1 MRKFADLETPAAVAQ
16 ADALAAKLIER
27 AKPIRFAVA
36 QSPEDLQ
43 AVYRLRC
50 RIVIERQWA
59 KSEDVPDG
67 LERDAYDARAVHVA
81 AWDGNVL
88 AGTSRLVLPLPG
100 HPLPTEDAIGLEI
113 VPRGGVADVG
123 RICVA
128 PGYRHASHR
137 VLWGLLG
144 RTWIEMRRR
153 CLAYAC
159 CILSPAAAR
168 MYQSWGLQVIKL
180 GPPRPYCGE
189 ERYPALVR
197 PAESVQTFIR
207 RTTRLHVELPSAS
220 FAAAVPLPNPRI

>member
-1 MRKFADLETPAAVAQ
+1 MRKFPDLETPAALAQ

-27 AKPIRFAVA
+27 AKPVRFAVA
-36 QSPEDLQ
+36 QSPEDLE
-43 AVYRLRC
+43 AIYRLRC
-50 RIVIERQWA
+50 RIVIEREWA
-59 KSEDVPDG
+59 KPEDVPDG
-67 LERDAYDARAVHVA
+67 LERDAYDARALHVA

-100 HPLPTEDAIGLEI
+100 HPLPTEEAIGLDI
-113 VPRGGVADVG
+113 VARGGVADVG
-123 RICVA
+123 RVCVA

-168 MYQSWGLQVIKL
+168 MYQSWGLLAYTAVRSAT
-180 GPPRPYCGE
+180 RP
-189 ERYPALVR
+189 
-197 PAESVQTFIR
+197 
-207 RTTRLHVELPSAS
+207 
-220 FAAAVPLPNPRI
+220 